1 MQTSIIMK
9 ITQIEIDDS
18 QTGYYW
24 IQIYVKNQKQ
34 AISLKHQ
41 ILDDQAIRERLEN
54 EIANSQRIISK
65 SSNKTEMVVHNFLI
79 NKLLGILE
87 GNSNLK

>member
-1 MQTSIIMK
+1 MK
-9 ITQIEIDDS
+9 ITEIEIDDS

-24 IQIYVKNQKQ
+24 IQIYVSNKKQ

-54 EIANSQRIISK
+54 EITRSQHIVAHSSSK
-65 SSNKTEMVVHNFLI
+65 MEMAVQNLLI
-79 NKLLGILE
+79 DKLLLILE
-87 GNSNLK
+87 GEESS

>member
-1 MQTSIIMK
+1 MK
-9 ITQIEIDDS
+9 ITEIEIDDS

-24 IQIYVKNQKQ
+24 IQIFASNKKE

-54 EIANSQRIISK
+54 EIIQSQKIATH
-65 SSNKTEMVVHNFLI
+65 SSTPMEVTFQSYLVR
-79 NKLLGILE
+79 KLQLILE
-87 GNSNLK
+87 GETEPT

>member
-1 MQTSIIMK
+1 MK

-41 ILDDQAIRERLEN
+41 ILDDQAIRERLQN
-54 EIANSQRIISK
+54 EIANSQSIISK

-79 NKLLGILE
+79 DKLLRILE

>member
-1 MQTSIIMK
+1 VK
-9 ITQIEIDDS
+9 ITEIEIDDS

-24 IQIYVKNQKQ
+24 IQVYASNKKQ

-54 EIANSQRIISK
+54 EIKHSQNIIAHSSSK
-65 SSNKTEMVVHNFLI
+65 MEMAVQNLLI
-79 NKLLGILE
+79 DKLLQILE
-87 GNSNLK
+87 GEE